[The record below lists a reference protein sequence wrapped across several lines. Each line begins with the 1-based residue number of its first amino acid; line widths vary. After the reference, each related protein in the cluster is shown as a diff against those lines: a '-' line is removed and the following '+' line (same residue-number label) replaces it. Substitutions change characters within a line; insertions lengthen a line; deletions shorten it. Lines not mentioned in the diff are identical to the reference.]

1 MANGARV
8 TIRSVSKRFE
18 SAPEPLFEGIDLQ
31 IDAGQS
37 VAFIGPS
44 GVGKSSLL
52 RMIAGADND
61 FDGEITIEGASSDR
75 AGVPGFVFQD
85 PRLLPWLTARDNVM
99 AVNPSMRAGEADEL
113 LDLVGLGGLGASLPR
128 QLSGGMQRRVALARA
143 LGVKPKLLLLD
154 EPFVSLD
161 RKLVR
166 ELRQVFLRVIAT
178 FSPTVV
184 LVSHDTEDAAAL
196 ADRILVLEG
205 RPAKFSADETL
216 EVPVRER
223 SEDQLLAL
231 VRHLQT
237 GEVVDP

>member
-8 TIRSVSKRFE
+8 TITSVSKRFE
-18 SAPEPLFEGIDLQ
+18 SAPDPLFAGLNLS

-37 VAFIGPS
+37 VAFVGAS

-52 RMIAGADND
+52 RMIAGADTD
-61 FDGEITIEGASSDR
+61 FDGQIKIDDR
-75 AGVPGFVFQD
+75 PCDKAGVPGFVFQD

-99 AVNPSMRAGEADEL
+99 TVNPAMKSAEADEL
-113 LDLVGLGGLGASLPR
+113 LELVGLGGLGGSLPR

-143 LGVKPKLLLLD
+143 LGVRPKLLLLD

-166 ELRQVFLRVIAT
+166 ELRQVFLRVIAA

-184 LVSHDTEDAAAL
+184 LVSHDAEDAAAL
-196 ADRILVLEG
+196 VDRVVVLEG
-205 RPAKFSADETL
+205 RPAKIKLDETFD
-216 EVPVRER
+216 VAVRER
-223 SEDQLLAL
+223 SEDQLQAL
-231 VRHLQT
+231 IRHLQT
-237 GEVVDP
+237 DGVAES

>member
-8 TIRSVSKRFE
+8 TIRSVSKRFDG
-18 SAPEPLFEGIDLQ
+18 APEPLFERLDLK
-31 IDAGQS
+31 IDASQS

-61 FDGEITIEGASSDR
+61 FDGDISIDGSSSGR
-75 AGVPGFVFQD
+75 AGIPGFVFQD
-85 PRLLPWLTARDNVM
+85 PRLLPWLTARDNLI
-99 AVNPSMRAGEADEL
+99 AVSPSMRASEADEL

-166 ELRQVFLRVIAT
+166 ELRQVFLQVIAT

-184 LVSHDTEDAAAL
+184 LVSHDAEDAAAL
-196 ADRILVLEG
+196 ADRVLVLEG
-205 RPAKFSADETL
+205 RPAKFSSDETL
-216 EVPVRER
+216 EVPIGER
-223 SEDQLLAL
+223 SEDQLSAL
-231 VRHLQT
+231 TRHLQT
-237 GEVVDP
+237 GEVIDP